1 MTSWYDRRM
10 AFAWLMAGIASAI
23 FFFPM
28 AISLRGQVKICARM
42 WRMTLPPPII
52 PLRR

>member
-1 MTSWYDRRM
+1 M
-10 AFAWLMAGIASAI
+10 AFAWLMAVAIASAI

-28 AISLRGQVKICARM
+28 AISLRGQLKICARM
-42 WRMTLPPPII
+42 WRMTSPPPII